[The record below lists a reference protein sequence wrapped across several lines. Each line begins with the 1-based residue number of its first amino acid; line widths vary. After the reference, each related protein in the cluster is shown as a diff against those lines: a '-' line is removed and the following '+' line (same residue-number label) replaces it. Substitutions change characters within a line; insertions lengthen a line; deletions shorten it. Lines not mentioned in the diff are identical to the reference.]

1 MKAATDYTTDVVY
14 PSAFGAFQS
23 PIHLAH
29 AAWLGG
35 RQAVDVC
42 GPFRYVDLGC
52 GSGLTLCVL
61 ADCYPQAEFVGID
74 LNPTHIANARGL
86 ADDAKLTNVKFHEAS
101 FSELSSLGLPQ
112 FDFIA
117 LAGIYSWLSP
127 DLRNACLGFAKK
139 HLTADGALFL
149 HYAALPGNAQI
160 DALYTMI
167 REAAN
172 FAEGDSVARYQTAIG
187 RIQILRDAGALF
199 FRQNPHAT
207 AWLQSIVKDDPRSMA
222 HEVLN
227 TQRNSL
233 SVRDVSDE
241 AAHFGLRFVANG
253 QIELNDFELTMP
265 AMARAEITGADPV
278 YAQFMLD
285 TMRAANSRMDIL
297 MRSGAQTIETPAPD
311 LWIDRLTTGPLL
323 AERAELSKRAATDLA
338 LDVYGSVLDCVNG
351 KPVRLRELACR
362 VSPSPSLSAEM
373 AIKRLLALKLI
384 HLQRMPFASG
394 SSTGTPKLA
403 SALNQLLLEERID
416 YAGALPLAS
425 PVVGTQILL
434 PPEDRLVLLFLIGG
448 DFHHAW
454 ARLSRS
460 GQVIKLGGAPIKNA
474 MALKAA
480 AENRATAIGHRVV
493 EHLTRLGIVC

>member
-1 MKAATDYTTDVVY
+1 MNTSPSYTTDVIY

-35 RQAVDVC
+35 RKTVDVS
-42 GPFRYVDLGC
+42 GAFRY
-52 GSGLTLCVL
+52 
-61 ADCYPQAEFVGID
+61 ADAEFIGVD
-74 LNPTHIANARGL
+74 LNPMHIAQARRL
-86 ADDAKLTNVKFHEAS
+86 AGDAKLSNVTFHEAS

-127 DLRNACLGFAKK
+127 DLRNACLSFAQQ
-139 HLTADGALFL
+139 HLAVDGALFL

-167 REAAN
+167 REAATS
-172 FAEGDSVARYQTAIG
+172 AEGDSVARYLTAIK
-187 RIQILRDAGALF
+187 RIQTLRDAGALF

-207 AWLQSIVKDDPRSMA
+207 AWLKSIVDDDPRSMA

-233 SVRDVSDE
+233 SVRDVSEE
-241 AAHFGLRFVANG
+241 ARHFGLGYVANA
-253 QIELNDFELTMP
+253 QLELNDFELTMP
-265 AMARAEITGADPV
+265 TTARADIIGADPV

-285 TMRAANSRMDIL
+285 TMRAASSRMDVL
-297 MRSGAQTIETPAPD
+297 MRSDAPIVETPVPD
-311 LWIDRLTTGPLL
+311 LWIDRLTVGPLL
-323 AERAELSKRAATDLA
+323 AERAELSKRAATDLS
-338 LDVYGSVLDCVNG
+338 LDVYGSVLDRVNG
-351 KPVRLRELACR
+351 KPARLRDLACDAAAK
-362 VSPSPSLSAEM
+362 SSLSVEM
-373 AIKRLLALKLI
+373 ATKRLLALKLI
-384 HLQRMPFASG
+384 HLQRRPFASG
-394 SSTGTPKLA
+394 SNSKTPKLA

-425 PVVGTQILL
+425 PIAGTQVLL

-448 DFHHAW
+448 DFHSAW
-454 ARLSRS
+454 TRLSRS
-460 GQVIKLGGAPIKNA
+460 GQVIKLGGVPVKDPV
-474 MALKAA
+474 ALKAA
-480 AENRATAIGHRVV
+480 AEKRTTEIGDRVV
-493 EHLTRLGIVC
+493 ERLTRLGVLC